1 MVTLFILTVD
11 RRTLMLKLSVIS
23 QKFNQN
29 VVLLA
34 TSVCRHRRSRVKH
47 VLSGSNFKRWQGPL
61 EAVDSALSAIITGQI
76 FPAAIQS
83 EAPSGEPTPRRPGHK
98 EYQ

>member
-1 MVTLFILTVD
+1 MVTLFIPTVD

-23 QKFNQN
+23 KKVLKQI

-34 TSVCRHRRSRVKH
+34 TSVRRHRRSHVKH

-61 EAVDSALSAIITGQI
+61 EDIYS
-76 FPAAIQS
+76 
-83 EAPSGEPTPRRPGHK
+83 
-98 EYQ
+98 